1 MGISDGGDVSLSA
14 TGGLGADSLQSLT
27 SDGATLAVQQ
37 VMLGGQSDDDSLDTD
52 QEDADTG
59 LSAGELRGLVLSGA
73 GLQ

>member
-1 MGISDGGDVSLSA
+1 MTLSA
-14 TGGLGADSLQSLT
+14 PGGLGADSLQSLT

-52 QEDADTG
+52 QEDSDGTG
-59 LSAGELRGLVLSGA
+59 LSAGELRGLVLSGG